1 MDLGTE
7 YDYKSIMH
15 YPDNAF
21 GIPTGEKTI
30 ISKTKTKIKHSK
42 TLTPCDVKEIRNLYN
57 CDPGS
62 SHDPV
67 L

>member
-21 GIPTGEKTI
+21 GIPTGLKTI
-30 ISKTKTKIKHSK
+30 ISKTKTKDIENEVNKVHK
-42 TLTPCDVKEIRNLYN
+42 QY
-57 CDPGS
+57 
-62 SHDPV
+62 
-67 L
+67 